1 MFKKTIIITI
11 FLTPI
16 NSFAHINVEN
26 DTFGLNTYGNI
37 KEGFGGKFNYNYD
50 KFKIKGKTKIENKN
64 EVNLSNYKIDMSSFY
79 AESAIT
85 DNENNKLRF
94 GILPLID
101 EIDYQRISEDLN
113 NLGEKKITSYEGINF
128 THNEKLFKQDFTL
141 NNIAG
146 RYKNSKDDE
155 TFYENVLGTNI
166 SMKNYFYKFSL
177 SHSIIE
183 PEIKTEPN
191 FSLKGNITSFNFD
204 YKNDF
209 IKTKNEYAYKTYGDS
224 KTVDSFDT
232 KLEFL
237 DFNKFVPYTNYN
249 TEYDNL
255 GIGNKKIIAGLA
267 YSHNSYLSI
276 DGYIQKELKFNETKK
291 NIDNSLSL
299 SFDLK
304 Y

>member
-1 MFKKTIIITI
+1 MLKKIIIITI
-11 FLTPI
+11 FLIPI

-50 KFKIKGKTKIENKN
+50 KFKIKGKTKIYNKN
-64 EVNLSNYKIDMSSFY
+64 EVDFSNYKIDMSSLY
-79 AESAIT
+79 AESSIN
-85 DNENNKLRF
+85 DNNKLRI
-94 GILPLID
+94 GLLPLID
-101 EIDYQRISEDLN
+101 EIDYQKISEDLN
-113 NLGEKKITSYEGINF
+113 DLGENKITSYEGVNF
-128 THNEKLFKQDFTL
+128 THNEKLFNQDFTL

-146 RYKNSKDDE
+146 RYKNSRDNKN
-155 TFYENVLGTNI
+155 FYENVLGINI
-166 SMKNYFYKFSL
+166 SIKDNFYKFSL

-209 IKTKNEYAYKTYGDS
+209 IKTKNEYAYKTYGNN

-237 DFNKFVPYTNYN
+237 DFNKFIPYTNYN

-255 GIGNKKIIAGLA
+255 GSGNTNVIAGLE
-267 YSHNSYLSI
+267 YSHNNYLSI
-276 DGYIQKELKFNETKK
+276 DGFIKKELKFNEIEK
-291 NIDNSLSL
+291 NIDKSLSL
-299 SFDLK
+299 SLNLK

>member
-1 MFKKTIIITI
+1 MLKKIIIITI
-11 FLTPI
+11 FLIPI

-50 KFKIKGKTKIENKN
+50 KFKIKGKAKIDNKN
-64 EVNLSNYKIDMSSFY
+64 KVDFSNYKIDMSSLY
-79 AESAIT
+79 AESSIN
-85 DNENNKLRF
+85 DNNKLRI
-94 GILPLID
+94 GLLPLID
-101 EIDYQRISEDLN
+101 EIDYQKISEDLN
-113 NLGEKKITSYEGINF
+113 DLGENKITSYEGVNF
-128 THNEKLFKQDFTL
+128 THNEKLFNQDFTL

-146 RYKNSKDDE
+146 RYRNSRDNKN
-155 TFYENVLGTNI
+155 FYENVLGINI
-166 SMKNYFYKFSL
+166 SIKDNFYKFSL

-209 IKTKNEYAYKTYGDS
+209 IKTKNEYAYKTYGNN

-237 DFNKFVPYTNYN
+237 DFNKFIPYTNYN
-249 TEYDNL
+249 TEYDSL
-255 GIGNKKIIAGLA
+255 GSGNTNIIAGVE
-267 YSHNSYLSI
+267 YSHNNYLSI
-276 DGYIQKELKFNETKK
+276 DGFIKKELKFNEIEK
-291 NIDNSLSL
+291 NIDKSLSL
-299 SFDLK
+299 SLNLK